1 MQTTVKRVGARIWKR
16 VAVFWKH
23 VPVWA
28 PPIVGVVYFVT
39 WVVTEWGRSVGSV
52 AIVFAMFA
60 VAIGIAKWQ
69 PLASL
74 AILVLVPTL
83 QILGL
88 VYPPSGTSWP
98 AYGAA
103 ALVAFLVGFSGP
115 RRPRYLA
122 LVIGAVAVALFA
134 YRLALPSRAENSWS
148 SWTGMIAV
156 GRLHPLQ
163 EDFLTLLLAG
173 FGIYAAAWAL
183 GVGLANVAHIRR
195 ISRVLI
201 SAETR
206 LEETDFELRLAQD
219 RERISRDV
227 HDALAH
233 SLAIVV
239 SQAEG
244 ALALRTAKPEVVGD
258 SLRNIATVSRTALVD
273 VRRLV
278 EQIQEDDDVTTPKAT
293 IADIEALITHLR
305 EIGMDA
311 SLRVFGDR
319 APLMPSQELAVYR
332 IVQESLTNSLKHG
345 GPTGTVTVVLDWR
358 GPGLAVLATSAGGT
372 PLIQERVDPD
382 RGIGVAGMKERARL
396 AGGWLTAGLSGDGSF
411 IVTAFIPTHDGSSA
425 TAGVPGGAAADGAAA
440 APAGAPDETGELVD
454 A

>member
-1 MQTTVKRVGARIWKR
+1 MQTTVKRVGAWIWKR
-16 VAVFWKH
+16 VPAFLKQ
-23 VPVWA
+23 VPVWV
-28 PPIVGVVYFVT
+28 PPAAGIVYFVL
-39 WVVTEWGRSVGSV
+39 WVVAEAGRWNIVPASIWFALL
-52 AIVFAMFA
+52 AI
-60 VAIGIAKWQ
+60 AIGIAVWR

-74 AILVLVPTL
+74 AILVAVPAL
-83 QILGL
+83 QILGVL
-88 VYPPSGTSWP
+88 YPPSSTSWP

-103 ALVAFLVGFSGP
+103 AIVAFLIGFSAP
-115 RRPRYLA
+115 RRTRNLA
-122 LVIGAVAVALFA
+122 LVIGAVAVALIA
-134 YRLALPSRAENSWS
+134 YRLTIPSTPENWWG
-148 SWTGMIAV
+148 SWTGMGMN
-156 GRLHPLQ
+156 GRTHPLQ
-163 EDFLTLLLAG
+163 EVFAWLLLAG
-173 FGIYAAAWAL
+173 FGIYAGAWAL
-183 GVGLANVAHIRR
+183 GVGVANVLKIRS

-244 ALALRTAKPEVVGD
+244 ALALRSVKPEVVGD

-293 IADIEALITHLR
+293 IADIDSLVTHMR

-311 SLRVFGDR
+311 SLRLLGNPVS
-319 APLMPSQELAVYR
+319 LMPSQELAVYR

-345 GPTGTVTVVLDWR
+345 GPTSTVTVVLDWR
-358 GPGLAVLATSAGGT
+358 GPGLAVLVTSAGGT
-372 PLIQERVDPD
+372 PLIKERADPD
-382 RGIGVAGMKERARL
+382 RGVGIASMKERARL
-396 AGGWLTAGLSGDGSF
+396 AGGWLTAELSDDGSF
-411 IVTAFIPTHDGSSA
+411 IVTAFLSTHEWASA
-425 TAGVPGGAAADGAAA
+425 A
-440 APAGAPDETGELVD
+440 AGAPEKAADETGGLVD

>member
-1 MQTTVKRVGARIWKR
+1 MQTTVKRVGAWIWKR
-16 VAVFWKH
+16 VPAFLKQ
-23 VPVWA
+23 VPVWV
-28 PPIVGVVYFVT
+28 PPAAGIVYFVL
-39 WVVTEWGRSVGSV
+39 WVVAEAGRWNIVPASIWFALL
-52 AIVFAMFA
+52 AI
-60 VAIGIAKWQ
+60 AIGIAVWR

-74 AILVLVPTL
+74 AILVAVPAL
-83 QILGL
+83 QILGV
-88 VYPPSGTSWP
+88 VYPPSSTSWP

-103 ALVAFLVGFSGP
+103 AIVAFLIGFSAP
-115 RRPRYLA
+115 RRTRNLA
-122 LVIGAVAVALFA
+122 LVIGAVAVALIA
-134 YRLALPSRAENSWS
+134 YRLTIPSTPENWWG
-148 SWTGMIAV
+148 SWTGMGMN
-156 GRLHPLQ
+156 GRTHPLQ
-163 EDFLTLLLAG
+163 EVFAWLLLAG
-173 FGIYAAAWAL
+173 FGIYAGAWAL
-183 GVGLANVAHIRR
+183 GVGVANVLKIRS

-244 ALALRTAKPEVVGD
+244 ALALRSVKPEVVGD

-293 IADIEALITHLR
+293 IADIDSLVTHMR

-311 SLRVFGDR
+311 SLRLLGNPVS
-319 APLMPSQELAVYR
+319 LMPSQELAVYR

-345 GPTGTVTVVLDWR
+345 GPTSTVTVVLDWR
-358 GPGLAVLATSAGGT
+358 GPGLAVLVTSAGGT
-372 PLIQERVDPD
+372 PLIKERADPD
-382 RGIGVAGMKERARL
+382 RGVGIASMKERARL
-396 AGGWLTAGLSGDGSF
+396 AGGWLTAELSDDGSF
-411 IVTAFIPTHDGSSA
+411 IVTAFLSTHEWASA
-425 TAGVPGGAAADGAAA
+425 A
-440 APAGAPDETGELVD
+440 AGAPEKAADETGGLVD

>member
-1 MQTTVKRVGARIWKR
+1 MQTTVKRVGAWIWR
-16 VAVFWKH
+16 HLH
-23 VPVWA
+23 VWV
-28 PPIVGVVYFVT
+28 PPLAGIIYLVL
-39 WVVTEWGRSVGSV
+39 WVVAEAGRDIDTV
-52 AIVFAMFA
+52 AIVFALFA
-60 VAIGIAKWQ
+60 VAIGISVWR

-74 AILVLVPTL
+74 AVFVVVPTL

-88 VYPPSGTSWP
+88 VYPPSATSWP

-103 ALVAFLVGFSGP
+103 AIVAFLVGFSGS
-115 RRPRYLA
+115 RRARYLA
-122 LVIGAVAVALFA
+122 LGIGAVAVALIA
-134 YRLALPSRAENSWS
+134 YRLALPSAGENSWS

-156 GRLHPLQ
+156 GRRHPLQ

-183 GVGLANVAHIRR
+183 GVGFANVMQIRR

-206 LEETDFELRLAQD
+206 LEEADFELRLAQD

-244 ALALRTAKPEVVGD
+244 ALALRSVKPEVVGD

-293 IADIEALITHLR
+293 IADIDALVTHMR

-311 SLRVFGDR
+311 SLRVLGN
-319 APLMPSQELAVYR
+319 PVSLMPSQELAVFR

-345 GPTGTVTVVLDWR
+345 GPTSTVTVVLDWR
-358 GPGLAVLATSAGGT
+358 GPGLAVLASSAGGT
-372 PLIQERVDPD
+372 PLIQEHPDPD
-382 RGIGVAGMKERARL
+382 RGIGIAGMKERARL
-396 AGGWLTAGLSGDGSF
+396 AGGWLTAELSDDGTF
-411 IVTAFIPTHDGSSA
+411 IVTAFIPTHDGP
-425 TAGVPGGAAADGAAA
+425 AGAASVPGGAAAVGAAA
-440 APAGAPDETGELVD
+440 APRDASDETGELVD